1 MYIHWVVYIRAM
13 ARSGIPTRERI
24 ISAANT
30 LFYNDGIR
38 GVSVDAVAA
47 KAGVTKRTLYYHF
60 KSKDD
65 LVAAY
70 LAARD
75 QPNLAL
81 FRQWF
86 AEADDGLPAQVERI
100 FRNLA
105 RSARHP
111 KWKGCGFL
119 RTSAELA
126 NMPGH
131 PAMKIGAAH
140 KKKFEEWL
148 RATFAAAGIAQAAQ
162 LARQILLLLDGSFAV
177 VLLHRDPSYME
188 TAGRGGACVDRGG
201 ASRAGEATGA
211 MISFPSLRA
220 ALKPAARSQH
230 LEHRA
235 EIRHDG
241 GASRARLVRRRHHVR
256 HHDRDRAG
264 GVGGGHAVIG
274 ILDRDANFRL
284 QAKPRRRQ
292 KIEIGARLAAR
303 DVVAGQDR
311 LKTVANAGKLQM
323 RVRRAQRRGGDD
335 RHRTFRRLQ
344 RIQQFDR
351 AAFQRQAGAEN
362 FIAVARRRPG

>member
-1 MYIHWVVYIRAM
+1 M

-38 GVSVDAVAA
+38 GVSVDAVAE

-60 KSKDD
+60 RSKDD

-70 LAARD
+70 LAGRD

-81 FRQWF
+81 FRKWF
-86 AEADDGLPAQVERI
+86 SEAEGGLPLRVEAI

-131 PAMKIGAAH
+131 PAIKIGAAH

-148 RATFAAAGIAQAAQ
+148 RATFAAEGIAESLQ

-188 TAGRGGACVDRGG
+188 TAGEA
-201 ASRAGEATGA
+201 AHALIEAT
-211 MISFPSLRA
+211 L
-220 ALKPAARSQH
+220 PARTK
-230 LEHRA
+230 R
-235 EIRHDG
+235 
-241 GASRARLVRRRHHVR
+241 
-256 HHDRDRAG
+256 
-264 GVGGGHAVIG
+264 
-274 ILDRDANFRL
+274 
-284 QAKPRRRQ
+284 
-292 KIEIGARLAAR
+292 
-303 DVVAGQDR
+303 
-311 LKTVANAGKLQM
+311 T
-323 RVRRAQRRGGDD
+323 RRG
-335 RHRTFRRLQ
+335 R
-344 RIQQFDR
+344 
-351 AAFQRQAGAEN
+351 
-362 FIAVARRRPG
+362 

>member
-1 MYIHWVVYIRAM
+1 MAEM
-13 ARSGIPTRERI
+13 ARSATPTRERI
-24 ISAANT
+24 ISAASA

-86 AEADDGLPAQVERI
+86 AEAEGGLPAKVEAI

-131 PAMKIGAAH
+131 PAIKIGAAH
-140 KKKFEEWL
+140 KKKFEDWL
-148 RATFAAAGIAQAAQ
+148 RMTFEAEGIADPLR
-162 LARQILLLLDGSFAV
+162 LACQILLLLDGSFAV
-177 VLLHRDPSYME
+177 VLLHRDPGYME
-188 TAGRGGACVDRGG
+188 TAGEA
-201 ASRAGEATGA
+201 ASSL
-211 MISFPSLRA
+211 ISA
-220 ALKPAARSQH
+220 A
-230 LEHRA
+230 
-235 EIRHDG
+235 I
-241 GASRARLVRRRHHVR
+241 
-256 HHDRDRAG
+256 
-264 GVGGGHAVIG
+264 
-274 ILDRDANFRL
+274 
-284 QAKPRRRQ
+284 
-292 KIEIGARLAAR
+292 
-303 DVVAGQDR
+303 
-311 LKTVANAGKLQM
+311 
-323 RVRRAQRRGGDD
+323 
-335 RHRTFRRLQ
+335 
-344 RIQQFDR
+344 
-351 AAFQRQAGAEN
+351 
-362 FIAVARRRPG
+362 ARRRRRR

>member
-1 MYIHWVVYIRAM
+1 MADM
-13 ARSGIPTRERI
+13 ARSAIPTRERI

-148 RATFAAAGIAQAAQ
+148 RVTFASAGIAQAAR

-188 TAGRGGACVDRGG
+188 TAG
-201 ASRAGEATGA
+201 EAA
-211 MISFPSLRA
+211 HALIEA
-220 ALKPAARSQH
+220 ALPVRGKRRSQ
-230 LEHRA
+230 
-235 EIRHDG
+235 
-241 GASRARLVRRRHHVR
+241 
-256 HHDRDRAG
+256 
-264 GVGGGHAVIG
+264 
-274 ILDRDANFRL
+274 
-284 QAKPRRRQ
+284 
-292 KIEIGARLAAR
+292 
-303 DVVAGQDR
+303 
-311 LKTVANAGKLQM
+311 
-323 RVRRAQRRGGDD
+323 
-335 RHRTFRRLQ
+335 
-344 RIQQFDR
+344 
-351 AAFQRQAGAEN
+351 
-362 FIAVARRRPG
+362 

>member
-1 MYIHWVVYIRAM
+1 M
-13 ARSGIPTRERI
+13 ARSAIPTRERI
-24 ISAANT
+24 ISAANR

-148 RATFAAAGIAQAAQ
+148 RTTFEMAGIAQAAQ

-188 TAGRGGACVDRGG
+188 TAG
-201 ASRAGEATGA
+201 E
-211 MISFPSLRA
+211 
-220 ALKPAARSQH
+220 AARA
-230 LEHRA
+230 LIETALPVRGK
-235 EIRHDG
+235 R
-241 GASRARLVRRRHHVR
+241 RARAPNSNLVGWAERSVSTMRSSI
-256 HHDRDRAG
+256 
-264 GVGGGHAVIG
+264 GVGWCGWWACRFAP
-274 ILDRDANFRL
+274 LPTLRQLRYSYRANP
-284 QAKPRRRQ
+284 PRSRSISSTAPRS
-292 KIEIGARLAAR
+292 GR
-303 DVVAGQDR
+303 
-311 LKTVANAGKLQM
+311 
-323 RVRRAQRRGGDD
+323 
-335 RHRTFRRLQ
+335 
-344 RIQQFDR
+344 
-351 AAFQRQAGAEN
+351 
-362 FIAVARRRPG
+362 